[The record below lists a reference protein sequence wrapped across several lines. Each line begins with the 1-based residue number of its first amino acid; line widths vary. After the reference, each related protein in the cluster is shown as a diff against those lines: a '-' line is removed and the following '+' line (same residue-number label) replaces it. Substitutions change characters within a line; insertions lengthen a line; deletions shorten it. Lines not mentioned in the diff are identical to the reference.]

1 MIIVMM
7 TRYLKGYKMKRI
19 NLNTLIDEVVSTNKK
34 VDKHNK
40 DNNEKKEKTTL
51 ADAIS
56 KNMLENTK
64 NYKDE

>member
-1 MIIVMM
+1 
-7 TRYLKGYKMKRI
+7 MKRI